1 MNIVDFIPDKQQ
13 AEILRN
19 YILEL
24 HKTNEIL
31 NRNLTNKISEINCQ
45 NIRINELVK
54 AKKSEYVS

>member
-1 MNIVDFIPDKQQ
+1 MNIVDFIPDKEQ
-13 AEILRN
+13 AETLRN
-19 YILEL
+19 YIFDL

-31 NRNLTNKISEINCQ
+31 NRNLTNKISEINYQ